1 MNLHINITTIQ
12 DVKDFADYLVNV
24 EHVNFNPDED
34 FRSYINYKTNTPT
47 YTEAEAIKRNN
58 LMEQC
63 FNVCK
68 RYGLDIYNVM
78 GNYLKEALNLQSVS
92 K

>member
-12 DVKDFADYLVNV
+12 DVKDFAYYLVNI

-34 FRSYINYKTNTPT
+34 FRSYINYKTHTPT
-47 YTEAEAIKRNN
+47 YTEAEAIIRNN

-68 RYGLDIYNVM
+68 RYSFDIYNVM
-78 GNYLKEALNLQSVS
+78 GKYLKEALIFRV
-92 K
+92 

>member
-47 YTEAEAIKRNN
+47 
-58 LMEQC
+58 
-63 FNVCK
+63 
-68 RYGLDIYNVM
+68 
-78 GNYLKEALNLQSVS
+78 
-92 K
+92 